1 MPAFITLAGL
11 GYRTPDGR
19 ELLSDLNLAFGRE
32 RTGLVGRNGVGKS
45 TLLRLML
52 GELAP
57 GEGSVARSGRVGVLR
72 QSLAPEPGAT
82 LADLLGVAEALAR
95 LARIERGEAAGEDLG
110 LADWTLGERM
120 EAALADVG
128 LAVADPGRPAD
139 SLSGGEAT
147 RAALA
152 GLLIAQPDLL
162 LLDEPTNNLDA
173 AARRLVARVL
183 ERWRGGAVVVS
194 HDRGLL
200 RAMDRIVELSSLGAR
215 VYGGGY
221 DLFAQRRAEERANAA
236 QALEN
241 AERGLRQVKR
251 DVQSARERKDRSDAA
266 GRRFAASGS
275 APKIVIGAMKRRAEA
290 TSGRLNRLA
299 ERQRAE
305 AEEALDEAQANVERI
320 KLLAF
325 ELPSSGLTAG
335 RRVLRLDR
343 VGFAWP
349 GQPALL
355 SEVSLDMVG
364 PRRVAIT
371 GPNGSGKTTLLKLIA
386 GELKPAQGQITRGGR
401 FALLDQRTAIL
412 DEETTILANF
422 RRLNP
427 EDDDNA
433 CRAAL
438 ARFLFR
444 TDAALRPVAELSGGE
459 RLRAALACA
468 LAGRTPPQLLILD
481 EPTNHLDLD
490 SIAAI
495 EATVA
500 GFDGAV
506 MVVSHDADFVAA
518 VGVEQTLRL
527 QRLPGSTGLGRA
539 GFHA

>member
-11 GYRTPDGR
+11 GYRTADGR
-19 ELLSDLNLAFGRE
+19 ALFSDLNLAFGPE

-52 GELAP
+52 GELEP
-57 GEGSVARSGRVGVLR
+57 GEGTVARAGRIGVLR
-72 QSLAPEPGAT
+72 QSLAPDPGAR
-82 LADLLGVAEALAR
+82 LADLLGVTDALAR
-95 LARIERGEAAGEDLG
+95 LDRIERGEASEDDLAH
-110 LADWTLGERM
+110 ADWTLGERM
-120 EAALADVG
+120 GAALADVG
-128 LAVADPGRPAD
+128 LADMEPARPAG

-152 GLLIAQPDLL
+152 ALLIAEPDLM

-173 AARRLVARVL
+173 EARRLMARVL

-194 HDRGLL
+194 HDRALL
-200 RAMDRIVELSSLGAR
+200 RPMDRIVGLSGLGAR

-221 DLFAQRRAEERANAA
+221 DLYVERRTEERANAA
-236 QALEN
+236 QALDN
-241 AERGLRQVKR
+241 AERGLRQVRR
-251 DVQSARERKDRSDAA
+251 DIQLGRERKDRNDAA

-275 APKIVIGAMKRRAEA
+275 APRIVIGAMKRRAEA
-290 TSGRLNRLA
+290 TGGRLTRLA
-299 ERQRAE
+299 DRQRE
-305 AEEALDEAQANVERI
+305 QAEEALEDAQANVERI

-325 ELPSSGLTAG
+325 ELPSSGLAAG
-335 RRVLRLDR
+335 RRVLMLDK

-349 GQPALL
+349 GRPSLF

-364 PRRVAIT
+364 PRRVAIA

-386 GELKPAQGQITRGGR
+386 GDLEPTRGRLVRGGR

-412 DEETTILANF
+412 DDGQTILANF

-444 TDAALRPVAELSGGE
+444 ADAALRLVAELSGGE
-459 RLRAALACA
+459 RLRAALACV
-468 LAGRTPPQLLILD
+468 LAGRSPPQLLILD

-495 EATVA
+495 EAAVA
-500 GFDGAV
+500 GYDGAV
-506 MVVSHDADFVAA
+506 LVVSHDADFIAA
-518 VGVEQTLRL
+518 VGAEQTLRL
-527 QRLPGSTGLGRA
+527 
-539 GFHA
+539 